1 MGKSTRLAEQNS
13 PFILNRIR
21 VIPQSFACHGGDN
34 LEENI
39 IYISLAWL
47 NLTQSTLAMDRATN
61 NSFKSNYFKILSLI
75 CWNI

>member
-1 MGKSTRLAEQNS
+1 MGDST
-13 PFILNRIR
+13 
-21 VIPQSFACHGGDN
+21 VICMSRGGGGGGGDS

-39 IYISLAWL
+39 IYNSLAWL

-61 NSFKSNYFKILSLI
+61 NSFKSNYFKILYLI